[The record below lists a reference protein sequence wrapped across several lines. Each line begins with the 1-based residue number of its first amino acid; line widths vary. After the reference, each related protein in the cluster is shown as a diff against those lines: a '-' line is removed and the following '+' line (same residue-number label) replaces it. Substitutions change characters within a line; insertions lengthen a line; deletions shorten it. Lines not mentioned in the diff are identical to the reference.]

1 MVRPMNRPSDSEE
14 VNVEIVKLLLQ
25 VAWADDTLDD
35 QERAAVATLCK
46 QWGLPDETT
55 AWLLQH
61 LHLGKPLPQPN
72 MALLKAHRQAAL
84 QAAEWFIGVD
94 GVIEDS
100 EKDFVTTVEQ
110 LLG

>member
-1 MVRPMNRPSDSEE
+1 MNRPSDSQE

-25 VAWADDTLDD
+25 VAWADDSLDD
-35 QERAAVATLCK
+35 KERAAVATLCK
-46 QWGLPDETT
+46 QWQLPDETT
-55 AWLLQH
+55 AMLLQH

-72 MALLKAHRQAAL
+72 MSLLKAHRQAAL
-84 QAAEWFIGVD
+84 TAAEWFIGVD

-100 EKDFVTTVEQ
+100 EKDFVNTIEQ

>member
-1 MVRPMNRPSDSEE
+1 MVRLMNRPSDSQE

-72 MALLKAHRQAAL
+72 MGLLKAHRQAAL

-100 EKDFVTTVEQ
+100 EKDFVATVEQ